1 MMGRFRQQGF
11 AIALVMWSIAGMSLM
26 VTAVI
31 HFTRDDLDLVE
42 QRLAEAKTSA
52 LARGVPLL
60 MIRDEQ
66 FMMQEGN
73 EDLGGASLEYTFGD
87 VSARVRELDASG
99 LLSLTSATSDEL
111 ALLLTSVAGIAEQE
125 ASALSD
131 NLVEFR
137 SSTPVIDPSQLLT
150 VPGFTKQIFDQARPW
165 VHAIGDGEWNLD
177 ATTSALRSSLI
188 ESGSIESSD
197 EDPSFAGKGLS
208 GGRGKGCTELTF
220 ECLDARDSSGVPFR
234 LFEVDVMLPDGTTF
248 SHWLWVSQQQGSV
261 STIDQATFRGYSRG
275 A

>member
-1 MMGRFRQQGF
+1 
-11 AIALVMWSIAGMSLM
+11 
-26 VTAVI
+26 
-31 HFTRDDLDLVE
+31 
-42 QRLAEAKTSA
+42 
-52 LARGVPLL
+52 
-60 MIRDEQ
+60 
-66 FMMQEGN
+66 
-73 EDLGGASLEYTFGD
+73 
-87 VSARVRELDASG
+87 
-99 LLSLTSATSDEL
+99 
-111 ALLLTSVAGIAEQE
+111 
-125 ASALSD
+125 
-131 NLVEFR
+131 
-137 SSTPVIDPSQLLT
+137 
-150 VPGFTKQIFDQARPW
+150 

-177 ATTSALRSSLI
+177 ATPSALRSSLI